1 MPKLTNLS
9 RSIEGKVALITGAG
23 SGMGRATAFVFAE
36 AGAKVVVSDVNEKQI
51 DEVANEIISSKGTC
65 LKQALDVTNQENI
78 NEAVSNTIKKFGQL
92 DILVN
97 NAGISIPT
105 TIDDEN
111 FEESWDKTFDVL
123 LKGQVNLIRAAL
135 PFIRKSYCG
144 RIVNISSTEGMGAT
158 PRISPYT
165 SAKHGVIGLTRSLAA
180 ELGAEGITVNCICP
194 GPINTAMTAAIPD
207 EDKQIYARR
216 RVPLKRYGEPE
227 EVAHMT
233 LSLCLPAASFVNGAV
248 LPVDGG
254 LSIKLS
260 LIHI

>member
-1 MPKLTNLS
+1 MAKLTKLS
-9 RSIEGKVALITGAG
+9 RSVEGKVALITGAG
-23 SGMGRATAFVFAE
+23 SGMGKATAYVFAE
-36 AGAKVVVSDVNEKQI
+36 AGAKVVVSDINDKPI
-51 DEVANEIISSKGTC
+51 NEVANEISSSESTC
-65 LKQALDVTNQENI
+65 LQQTLDVTNQENI
-78 NEAVSNTIKKFGQL
+78 NEAITNVIKEFGQL

-111 FEESWDKTFDVL
+111 YEKNWDKTFDVL

-135 PFIRKSYCG
+135 PFIRQSDCG

-158 PRISPYT
+158 PKISPYT
-165 SAKHGVIGLTRSLAA
+165 AAKHGVIGLTRSLAA

-194 GPINTAMTAAIPD
+194 GPINTAMTAAIPK
-207 EDKQIYARR
+207 EDKQIYSRR

-254 LSIKLS
+254 LSIKRA
-260 LIHI
+260 

>member
-1 MPKLTNLS
+1 MTKLTKLS
-9 RSIEGKVALITGAG
+9 RSVEGKVALITGSG
-23 SGMGRATAFVFAE
+23 SGMGRATSYVFAE
-36 AGAKVVVSDVNEKQI
+36 AGAKVVVSDINKKQI
-51 DEVANEIISSKGTC
+51 EEVSSEIKSSNGTC
-65 LKQALDVTNQENI
+65 LKQILDVTNQENI
-78 NEAVSNTIKKFGQL
+78 NEVIANVIKEFGQL
-92 DILVN
+92 DILIN

-111 FEESWDKTFDVL
+111 YEESWDRTFNVL

-135 PFIRKSYCG
+135 PFIRESDCG
-144 RIVNISSTEGMGAT
+144 RIVNISSTEGLGAT

-165 SAKHGVIGLTRSLAA
+165 SAKHGVIGLTRSLAV
-180 ELGAEGITVNCICP
+180 ELGSQGITVNCICP
-194 GPINTAMTAAIPD
+194 GPINTAMTAAIPI

-254 LSIKLS
+254 LSIKRA
-260 LIHI
+260 

>member
-1 MPKLTNLS
+1 MAKLTKLS
-9 RSIEGKVALITGAG
+9 RSVAGKVALITGAG
-23 SGMGRATAFVFAE
+23 SGMGKATAYVFAE

-51 DEVANEIISSKGTC
+51 AEVAKEIDSSEGPC
-65 LKQALDVTNQENI
+65 LKEVLDVTNQENI
-78 NEAVSNTIKKFGQL
+78 NEAVTNVIKEFGQL

-111 FEESWDKTFDVL
+111 YEESWDKTFDVL

-135 PFIRKSYCG
+135 PFIRQSDCG

-194 GPINTAMTAAIPD
+194 GPINTAMTASIPD

-254 LSIKLS
+254 LSIKRA
-260 LIHI
+260 

>member
-1 MPKLTNLS
+1 MTKLTKLS
-9 RSIEGKVALITGAG
+9 RSVEGKVALITGSG
-23 SGMGRATAFVFAE
+23 SGMGRATSYVFAE
-36 AGAKVVVSDVNEKQI
+36 AGAKVVVSDINEKQI
-51 DEVANEIISSKGTC
+51 EEVSSEINSSSGTC
-65 LKQALDVTNQENI
+65 LKQILDVTNQENI
-78 NEAVSNTIKKFGQL
+78 KVVIANVIEEFGQL
-92 DILVN
+92 DMLIN

-111 FEESWDKTFDVL
+111 YEASWDRTFDVL

-135 PFIRKSYCG
+135 PFIRESDCG
-144 RIVNISSTEGMGAT
+144 RIVNISSTEGLGAT

-180 ELGAEGITVNCICP
+180 ELGSQGITVNCICP
-194 GPINTAMTAAIPD
+194 GPINTAMTAAIPI

-254 LSIKLS
+254 LSIKRA
-260 LIHI
+260 

>member
-1 MPKLTNLS
+1 MAKLTKLS
-9 RSIEGKVALITGAG
+9 RSVEGKVALITGAG
-23 SGMGRATAFVFAE
+23 SGMGKATAYVFAE

-78 NEAVSNTIKKFGQL
+78 NEAVSNTIKEFGQL

-194 GPINTAMTAAIPD
+194 GPINTAMTAAIPE

-254 LSIKLS
+254 LSIKRA
-260 LIHI
+260 

>member
-1 MPKLTNLS
+1 MTKLTKLS
-9 RSIEGKVALITGAG
+9 RSVEGKVALITGSG
-23 SGMGRATAFVFAE
+23 SGMGRATSYVFAE
-36 AGAKVVVSDVNEKQI
+36 AGAKVVVSDINKKQI
-51 DEVANEIISSKGTC
+51 EEVSSEINSSNGTC
-65 LKQALDVTNQENI
+65 LKQILDVTNQENI
-78 NEAVSNTIKKFGQL
+78 NEVIANVIEEFGQL
-92 DILVN
+92 DILIN

-111 FEESWDKTFDVL
+111 YEESWDRTFNVL

-135 PFIRKSYCG
+135 PFIRESDCG
-144 RIVNISSTEGMGAT
+144 RIVNISSTEGLGAT

-165 SAKHGVIGLTRSLAA
+165 SAKHGVIGLTRSLAV
-180 ELGAEGITVNCICP
+180 ELGSQGITVNCICP
-194 GPINTAMTAAIPD
+194 GPINTAMTAAIPI

-254 LSIKLS
+254 LSIKRA
-260 LIHI
+260 

>member
-1 MPKLTNLS
+1 MTKLTKLS
-9 RSIEGKVALITGAG
+9 RSVEGKVALITGSG
-23 SGMGRATAFVFAE
+23 SGMGRATSYVFAE
-36 AGAKVVVSDVNEKQI
+36 AGAKVVVSDINEKQI
-51 DEVANEIISSKGTC
+51 DEVSSEINSSNGTC
-65 LKQALDVTNQENI
+65 LKQILDVTNQKNI
-78 NEAVSNTIKKFGQL
+78 NEVIANVIKEFGQL
-92 DILVN
+92 DILIN

-111 FEESWDKTFDVL
+111 YEESWDRTFDVL

-135 PFIRKSYCG
+135 PFIRESDCG
-144 RIVNISSTEGMGAT
+144 RIVNISSTEGLGAT

-180 ELGAEGITVNCICP
+180 ELGSQGITVNCICP
-194 GPINTAMTAAIPD
+194 GPINTAMTAAIPI

-254 LSIKLS
+254 LSIKRA
-260 LIHI
+260 

>member
-1 MPKLTNLS
+1 MTKLTKLS
-9 RSIEGKVALITGAG
+9 RSVEGKVALITGSG
-23 SGMGRATAFVFAE
+23 SGMGRATSYVFAE
-36 AGAKVVVSDVNEKQI
+36 AGAKVVVSDINKKQI
-51 DEVANEIISSKGTC
+51 EEVSSEINSSSGTC
-65 LKQALDVTNQENI
+65 LKQILDVTNQENI
-78 NEAVSNTIKKFGQL
+78 NEVIANVIKEFGQL
-92 DILVN
+92 DILIN

-111 FEESWDKTFDVL
+111 YEESWDQTFDVL

-135 PFIRKSYCG
+135 PFIRESDCG
-144 RIVNISSTEGMGAT
+144 RIVNISSTEGLGAT

-165 SAKHGVIGLTRSLAA
+165 SAKHGVIGLTRSLAV
-180 ELGAEGITVNCICP
+180 ELGSQGITVNCICP
-194 GPINTAMTAAIPD
+194 GPINTAMTAAIPI

-254 LSIKLS
+254 LSIKRA
-260 LIHI
+260 

>member
-1 MPKLTNLS
+1 MTKLTKLS
-9 RSIEGKVALITGAG
+9 RSVEGKVALVTGSG
-23 SGMGRATAFVFAE
+23 SGMGRATAYVFAE
-36 AGAKVVVSDVNEKQI
+36 AGAKVVASDINEKLI
-51 DEVANEIISSKGTC
+51 DEVTSEINSSKGSC
-65 LKQALDVTNQENI
+65 LKQVLDVTNQENI
-78 NEAVSNTIKKFGQL
+78 NEAISNVIKELGQL

-97 NAGISIPT
+97 NAGISIPA

-111 FEESWDKTFDVL
+111 YEESWDKTFDVL
-123 LKGQVNLIRAAL
+123 LKGQVTLIRAAL
-135 PFIRKSYCG
+135 PFIRKSNCG

-158 PRISPYT
+158 PKISPYT
-165 SAKHGVIGLTRSLAA
+165 AAKHGVIGLTRSLAA
-180 ELGAEGITVNCICP
+180 ELGSQGITVNCICP
-194 GPINTAMTAAIPD
+194 GPINTAMTAAIPK

-254 LSIKLS
+254 LSIKRA
-260 LIHI
+260 

>member
-1 MPKLTNLS
+1 MTKLTKLS
-9 RSIEGKVALITGAG
+9 RSVEGKVALITGSG
-23 SGMGRATAFVFAE
+23 SGMGRATSYVFAE
-36 AGAKVVVSDVNEKQI
+36 AGAKVVVSDINEKQI
-51 DEVANEIISSKGTC
+51 EEVSSEINSSSGTC
-65 LKQALDVTNQENI
+65 LKQILDVTNQENI
-78 NEAVSNTIKKFGQL
+78 NEVIANVIKEFGQL
-92 DILVN
+92 DILIN

-111 FEESWDKTFDVL
+111 YEESWDRTFDVL

-135 PFIRKSYCG
+135 PFIRESDCG
-144 RIVNISSTEGMGAT
+144 RIVNISSTEGLGAT

-180 ELGAEGITVNCICP
+180 ELGSQGITVNCICP
-194 GPINTAMTAAIPD
+194 GPINTAMTAAIPI

-254 LSIKLS
+254 LSIKRA
-260 LIHI
+260 

>member
-1 MPKLTNLS
+1 MTKLTKLS
-9 RSIEGKVALITGAG
+9 RSVEGKVALITGSG
-23 SGMGRATAFVFAE
+23 SGMGRATSYVFAE
-36 AGAKVVVSDVNEKQI
+36 AGAKVVVSDINEKQI
-51 DEVANEIISSKGTC
+51 EEVSSEINSSNGTC
-65 LKQALDVTNQENI
+65 LKQILDVTNQENI
-78 NEAVSNTIKKFGQL
+78 NEVIANVIKEFGQL
-92 DILVN
+92 DILIN

-111 FEESWDKTFDVL
+111 YEESWDRTFNVL

-135 PFIRKSYCG
+135 PFIRESDCG
-144 RIVNISSTEGMGAT
+144 RIVNISSTEGLGAT

-165 SAKHGVIGLTRSLAA
+165 SAKHGVIGLTRSLAV
-180 ELGAEGITVNCICP
+180 ELGSQGITVNCICP
-194 GPINTAMTAAIPD
+194 GPINTAMTEAIPI

-254 LSIKLS
+254 LSIKRA
-260 LIHI
+260 

>member
-1 MPKLTNLS
+1 MTKLTKLS
-9 RSIEGKVALITGAG
+9 RSVEGKVALITGSG
-23 SGMGRATAFVFAE
+23 SGMGRATSYVFAE
-36 AGAKVVVSDVNEKQI
+36 AGAKVVVSDINEKQI
-51 DEVANEIISSKGTC
+51 GEVSSEINSSNGTC
-65 LKQALDVTNQENI
+65 LKQILDVTNQENI
-78 NEAVSNTIKKFGQL
+78 NEVIANVIKEFGQL
-92 DILVN
+92 DILIN

-111 FEESWDKTFDVL
+111 YEESWDRTFNVL

-135 PFIRKSYCG
+135 PFIRESDCG
-144 RIVNISSTEGMGAT
+144 RIVNISSTEGLGAT

-165 SAKHGVIGLTRSLAA
+165 SAKHGVIGLTRSLAV
-180 ELGAEGITVNCICP
+180 ELGSQGITVNCICP
-194 GPINTAMTAAIPD
+194 GPINTAMTAAIPI

-254 LSIKLS
+254 LSIKRA
-260 LIHI
+260 

>member
-1 MPKLTNLS
+1 MTKLTNLS
-9 RSIEGKVALITGAG
+9 RSIEGKVALITGSG

-65 LKQALDVTNQENI
+65 LKQVLDVTNQENI
-78 NEAVSNTIKKFGQL
+78 NEVVSNTIKEFGQL

-254 LSIKLS
+254 LSIKRA
-260 LIHI
+260 

>member
-1 MPKLTNLS
+1 MTKLTKLS
-9 RSIEGKVALITGAG
+9 RSVEGKVALITGSG
-23 SGMGRATAFVFAE
+23 SGMGRATSYVFAE
-36 AGAKVVVSDVNEKQI
+36 AGAKVVVSDINEKQI
-51 DEVANEIISSKGTC
+51 EEVSSEINSSSGTC
-65 LKQALDVTNQENI
+65 LKQILDVTNQENI
-78 NEAVSNTIKKFGQL
+78 KEVIANVIKEFGQL
-92 DILVN
+92 DILIN

-111 FEESWDKTFDVL
+111 YEESWDRTFNVL

-135 PFIRKSYCG
+135 PFIRESDCG
-144 RIVNISSTEGMGAT
+144 RIVNISSTEGLGAT

-165 SAKHGVIGLTRSLAA
+165 SAKHGVIGLTRSLAV
-180 ELGAEGITVNCICP
+180 ELGSQGITVNCICP
-194 GPINTAMTAAIPD
+194 GPINTAMTAAIPI

-254 LSIKLS
+254 LSIKRA
-260 LIHI
+260 

>member
-1 MPKLTNLS
+1 MTKLTNLS
-9 RSIEGKVALITGAG
+9 RSIEGKVALITGSG

-51 DEVANEIISSKGTC
+51 DEVADEIISSKGIC
-65 LKQALDVTNQENI
+65 FKQALDVTNQENI

-111 FEESWDKTFDVL
+111 YEESWDKTFDVL
-123 LKGQVNLIRAAL
+123 LKSQVNLIRVAL
-135 PFIRKSYCG
+135 PFIRKSTCG

-194 GPINTAMTAAIPD
+194 GPINTAMTAAIPE

-254 LSIKLS
+254 LSIKRA
-260 LIHI
+260 

>member
-1 MPKLTNLS
+1 MTKLTKLS
-9 RSIEGKVALITGAG
+9 RSVEGKVALITGSG
-23 SGMGRATAFVFAE
+23 SGMGRATSYVFAE
-36 AGAKVVVSDVNEKQI
+36 AGAKVVVSDINKKQI
-51 DEVANEIISSKGTC
+51 EEVSSEINSSNGTC
-65 LKQALDVTNQENI
+65 LKQILDVTNQENI
-78 NEAVSNTIKKFGQL
+78 NEVIANVIKEFGQL
-92 DILVN
+92 DILIN

-111 FEESWDKTFDVL
+111 YEESWDRTFDVL

-135 PFIRKSYCG
+135 PFIRESDCG
-144 RIVNISSTEGMGAT
+144 RIVNISSTEGLGAT

-165 SAKHGVIGLTRSLAA
+165 SAKHGVIGLTRSLAV
-180 ELGAEGITVNCICP
+180 EHGSQGITVNCICP
-194 GPINTAMTAAIPD
+194 GPINTAMTAAIPI

-254 LSIKLS
+254 LSIKRA
-260 LIHI
+260 

>member
-1 MPKLTNLS
+1 MTKLTKLS
-9 RSIEGKVALITGAG
+9 RSVEGKVALITGSG
-23 SGMGRATAFVFAE
+23 SGMGRATSYVFAE
-36 AGAKVVVSDVNEKQI
+36 AGAKVVVSDINEKQI
-51 DEVANEIISSKGTC
+51 EEVSSEINSSSGTC
-65 LKQALDVTNQENI
+65 LKQILDVTNQENI
-78 NEAVSNTIKKFGQL
+78 KEVIANVIEEFGQL
-92 DILVN
+92 DILIN

-111 FEESWDKTFDVL
+111 YEASWDRTFDVL

-135 PFIRKSYCG
+135 PFIRKSDCG
-144 RIVNISSTEGMGAT
+144 RIVNISSTEGLGAT

-180 ELGAEGITVNCICP
+180 ELGSQGITVNCICP
-194 GPINTAMTAAIPD
+194 GPINTAMTAAIPI

-254 LSIKLS
+254 LSIKRA
-260 LIHI
+260 

>member
-1 MPKLTNLS
+1 MAKLTKLS
-9 RSIEGKVALITGAG
+9 RSVEGKVALITGAG
-23 SGMGRATAFVFAE
+23 NGMGRATAFVFAE
-36 AGAKVVVSDVNEKQI
+36 AGAKVVVSDINEKQI
-51 DEVANEIISSKGTC
+51 DEVAKEIGSSEGTC
-65 LKQALDVTNQENI
+65 LKQVLDVTNQENI
-78 NEAVSNTIKKFGQL
+78 NEGITNVIKEFGQL

-111 FEESWDKTFDVL
+111 YEESWDKTFDVL

-135 PFIRKSYCG
+135 PFIRESDCA

-180 ELGAEGITVNCICP
+180 ELGSQGITVNCICP
-194 GPINTAMTAAIPD
+194 GPINTAMTAAIPT

-254 LSIKLS
+254 LSIKRA
-260 LIHI
+260 

>member
-1 MPKLTNLS
+1 MTKLTKLS
-9 RSIEGKVALITGAG
+9 RSVEGKVALITGSG
-23 SGMGRATAFVFAE
+23 SGMGRATSFVFAE
-36 AGAKVVVSDVNEKQI
+36 AGAKVVVSDINEKQI
-51 DEVANEIISSKGTC
+51 EEVSSEINSSSGTC
-65 LKQALDVTNQENI
+65 LKQILDVTNQENI
-78 NEAVSNTIKKFGQL
+78 KEVIANVIEEFGRL
-92 DILVN
+92 DILIN

-111 FEESWDKTFDVL
+111 YEQSWDRTFDVL

-135 PFIRKSYCG
+135 PFIRKSDCG
-144 RIVNISSTEGMGAT
+144 RIVNISSTEGLGAT

-180 ELGAEGITVNCICP
+180 ELGSQGITVNCICP
-194 GPINTAMTAAIPD
+194 GPINTAMTAAIPI

-254 LSIKLS
+254 LSIKRA
-260 LIHI
+260 

>member
-1 MPKLTNLS
+1 MAKLTKLS
-9 RSIEGKVALITGAG
+9 RSVEGKVALITGAG
-23 SGMGRATAFVFAE
+23 SGMGKATAYVFAE
-36 AGAKVVVSDVNEKQI
+36 AGAKVVVSDINDKQI
-51 DEVANEIISSKGTC
+51 NEVANEIGSSEGAC
-65 LKQALDVTNQENI
+65 LKQTLDVTNQENI
-78 NEAVSNTIKKFGQL
+78 NEDITNVIKEFGQL

-105 TIDDEN
+105 NIDDEN
-111 FEESWDKTFDVL
+111 YEKNWDKTFDVL

-135 PFIRKSYCG
+135 PFIRQSDCG

-158 PRISPYT
+158 PKISPYT
-165 SAKHGVIGLTRSLAA
+165 AAKHGVIGLTRSLAA

-194 GPINTAMTAAIPD
+194 GPINTAMTAAIPK
-207 EDKQIYARR
+207 EDKQIYSRR

-254 LSIKLS
+254 LSIKRA
-260 LIHI
+260 

>member
-1 MPKLTNLS
+1 MTKLTNLS

-51 DEVANEIISSKGTC
+51 DEVANKIISSKGTC

-194 GPINTAMTAAIPD
+194 GPINTAMTASIPD

-254 LSIKLS
+254 LSIKRA
-260 LIHI
+260 

>member
-1 MPKLTNLS
+1 MTKLTKLS
-9 RSIEGKVALITGAG
+9 RSVEGKVALITGAG

-51 DEVANEIISSKGTC
+51 DEVAKEIGSSEVTC
-65 LKQALDVTNQENI
+65 LKQALDVTNQKNI
-78 NEAVSNTIKKFGQL
+78 NEAVANVIKEFGQL
-92 DILVN
+92 DILIN

-111 FEESWDKTFDVL
+111 YEESWDKTFDVL

-135 PFIRKSYCG
+135 PFIRKSDCG

-194 GPINTAMTAAIPD
+194 GPINTAMTAAIPK
-207 EDKQIYARR
+207 EDKQIYSRR

-254 LSIKLS
+254 LSIKRA
-260 LIHI
+260 

>member
-1 MPKLTNLS
+1 MAKLTKLS
-9 RSIEGKVALITGAG
+9 RSVEGKVALITGAG

-36 AGAKVVVSDVNEKQI
+36 AGAKVVVSDINDKQI
-51 DEVANEIISSKGTC
+51 NEVANEIGSSEGTC
-65 LKQALDVTNQENI
+65 LKQTLDVTNQENI
-78 NEAVSNTIKKFGQL
+78 KEAITNVIKEFGQL

-111 FEESWDKTFDVL
+111 YEESWDKTFDVL

-135 PFIRKSYCG
+135 PFIRKSDCG

-165 SAKHGVIGLTRSLAA
+165 AAKHGVIGLTRSLAA
-180 ELGAEGITVNCICP
+180 ELGSEGITVNCICP
-194 GPINTAMTAAIPD
+194 GPINTAMTAAIPT
-207 EDKQIYARR
+207 ENKQIYARR

-254 LSIKLS
+254 LSIKRA
-260 LIHI
+260 

>member
-1 MPKLTNLS
+1 MTKLTKLS
-9 RSIEGKVALITGAG
+9 RSVEGKVALITGSG
-23 SGMGRATAFVFAE
+23 SGMGRATSYVFAE
-36 AGAKVVVSDVNEKQI
+36 AGAKVVVSDINEKQI
-51 DEVANEIISSKGTC
+51 EEVSSEINSSNGTC
-65 LKQALDVTNQENI
+65 LKQILDVTNQENI
-78 NEAVSNTIKKFGQL
+78 KEVIANVIEEFGRL
-92 DILVN
+92 DILIN

-111 FEESWDKTFDVL
+111 YEESWDRTFDVL
-123 LKGQVNLIRAAL
+123 LKGQVNLIRASL
-135 PFIRKSYCG
+135 PFIRESDCG
-144 RIVNISSTEGMGAT
+144 RIVNISSTEGLGAT

-180 ELGAEGITVNCICP
+180 ELGSQGITVNCICP
-194 GPINTAMTAAIPD
+194 GPINTAMTAAIPI

-233 LSLCLPAASFVNGAV
+233 LSLCLPAASFVNGAI

-254 LSIKLS
+254 LSIKRA
-260 LIHI
+260 

>member
-1 MPKLTNLS
+1 MTKLTKLS
-9 RSIEGKVALITGAG
+9 RSVEGKVALITGAG

-51 DEVANEIISSKGTC
+51 DEVAKEIGSSEVTC
-65 LKQALDVTNQENI
+65 LKQALDVTNQKNI
-78 NEAVSNTIKKFGQL
+78 NEAVTNVIKEFGQL
-92 DILVN
+92 DILIN

-111 FEESWDKTFDVL
+111 YEENWDKTFDVL

-135 PFIRKSYCG
+135 PFIRKSDCG

-194 GPINTAMTAAIPD
+194 GPINTAMTAAIPK

-254 LSIKLS
+254 LSIKRA
-260 LIHI
+260 

>member
-1 MPKLTNLS
+1 MTKLTKLS
-9 RSIEGKVALITGAG
+9 RSIKGKVALITGSG
-23 SGMGRATAFVFAE
+23 SGMGRATSYVFAE
-36 AGAKVVVSDVNEKQI
+36 AGAKVVVSDINEKQI
-51 DEVANEIISSKGTC
+51 EEVSSEINSSSGTC
-65 LKQALDVTNQENI
+65 LKQILDVTNQENI
-78 NEAVSNTIKKFGQL
+78 KEAIANVIEEFGQL
-92 DILVN
+92 DILIN

-111 FEESWDKTFDVL
+111 YEESWDRTFDVL

-135 PFIRKSYCG
+135 PFIRESDCG
-144 RIVNISSTEGMGAT
+144 RIVNISSTEGLGAT

-165 SAKHGVIGLTRSLAA
+165 SAKHGVIGLTRSLAV
-180 ELGAEGITVNCICP
+180 ELGSQGITVNCICP
-194 GPINTAMTAAIPD
+194 GPINTAMTAAIPI

-254 LSIKLS
+254 LSIKRA
-260 LIHI
+260 

>member
-1 MPKLTNLS
+1 MAKLTKLS
-9 RSIEGKVALITGAG
+9 RSVEGKIALITGAG

-36 AGAKVVVSDVNEKQI
+36 AGAKVVVSDINEKQI
-51 DEVANEIISSKGTC
+51 DEVAKEIVSSEGTC
-65 LKQALDVTNQENI
+65 LKQGLDVTNQENI
-78 NEAVSNTIKKFGQL
+78 NKAITNVIKEFGQL
-92 DILVN
+92 DILIN
-97 NAGISIPT
+97 NAGISIPA

-111 FEESWDKTFDVL
+111 YEESWDKTFDVL

-135 PFIRKSYCG
+135 PFIRKSDCG

-180 ELGAEGITVNCICP
+180 ELGSQGITVNCICP
-194 GPINTAMTAAIPD
+194 GPINTAMTEAIPVD
-207 EDKQIYARR
+207 DKQIYARR

-254 LSIKLS
+254 LSIKRA
-260 LIHI
+260 

>member
-1 MPKLTNLS
+1 MTKLTNLS
-9 RSIEGKVALITGAG
+9 RSVEGKVALITGAG

-36 AGAKVVVSDVNEKQI
+36 AGAKVVVSDINEKQI
-51 DEVANEIISSKGTC
+51 NEVAKEIDSSEEAC
-65 LKQALDVTNQENI
+65 LKQVLDVTNQENI
-78 NEAVSNTIKKFGQL
+78 NEAVTNVIKEFGQL

-111 FEESWDKTFDVL
+111 YEESWDKTFDVL

-135 PFIRKSYCG
+135 PFIRKSDCA

-180 ELGAEGITVNCICP
+180 ELGSQGITVNCICP
-194 GPINTAMTAAIPD
+194 GPINTAMTAAIPT

-254 LSIKLS
+254 LSIKRA
-260 LIHI
+260 

>member
-1 MPKLTNLS
+1 MAKLTKLS
-9 RSIEGKVALITGAG
+9 RSVEGKVALITGAG
-23 SGMGRATAFVFAE
+23 SGMGKATAYVFAE
-36 AGAKVVVSDVNEKQI
+36 AGAKVVVSDINENQI
-51 DEVANEIISSKGTC
+51 DEVAKEIDSSEGAC
-65 LKQALDVTNQENI
+65 LKQVLDVTNQENI
-78 NEAVSNTIKKFGQL
+78 NEAITNIIKGFGQL

-111 FEESWDKTFDVL
+111 YEESWDKTFDVL

-135 PFIRKSYCG
+135 PLIRQSDCG

-180 ELGAEGITVNCICP
+180 ELGSQGITVNCICP
-194 GPINTAMTAAIPD
+194 GPINTAMTAAIPT

-254 LSIKLS
+254 LSIKRA
-260 LIHI
+260 

>member
-1 MPKLTNLS
+1 MTKLTNLS
-9 RSIEGKVALITGAG
+9 RSIEGKVALITGSG

-65 LKQALDVTNQENI
+65 LKQVLDVTNQENI
-78 NEAVSNTIKKFGQL
+78 NEAVSNTIKEFGQL

-194 GPINTAMTAAIPD
+194 GPINTAMTAAIPE

-254 LSIKLS
+254 LSIKRA
-260 LIHI
+260 

>member
-1 MPKLTNLS
+1 MTKLTKLS
-9 RSIEGKVALITGAG
+9 RSVEGKVALVTGSG
-23 SGMGRATAFVFAE
+23 SGMGRATAYVFAE
-36 AGAKVVVSDVNEKQI
+36 AGAKVVASDINEKLI
-51 DEVANEIISSKGTC
+51 DEVTSEINSSKGSC
-65 LKQALDVTNQENI
+65 LKQVLDVTNQENI
-78 NEAVSNTIKKFGQL
+78 NEAISNVIKELGQL

-97 NAGISIPT
+97 NAGISIPA

-111 FEESWDKTFDVL
+111 YEESWDKTFDVL

-135 PFIRKSYCG
+135 PFIRKSDCG

-158 PRISPYT
+158 PKISPYT

-180 ELGAEGITVNCICP
+180 ELGSQGITVNCICP
-194 GPINTAMTAAIPD
+194 GPINTAMTAAIPK

-254 LSIKLS
+254 LSIKRA
-260 LIHI
+260 

>member
-1 MPKLTNLS
+1 MTKLTKLS
-9 RSIEGKVALITGAG
+9 RSVEGKVALITGSG
-23 SGMGRATAFVFAE
+23 SGMGRATSYVFAE
-36 AGAKVVVSDVNEKQI
+36 AGAKVVVSDINEKQI
-51 DEVANEIISSKGTC
+51 EEVSSEINSSSGTC
-65 LKQALDVTNQENI
+65 LKQILDVTNQENI
-78 NEAVSNTIKKFGQL
+78 KEVIANVIEEFGQL
-92 DILVN
+92 DILIN

-111 FEESWDKTFDVL
+111 YEASWDRTFDVL

-135 PFIRKSYCG
+135 PFIRESDCG
-144 RIVNISSTEGMGAT
+144 RIVNISSTEGLGAT

-180 ELGAEGITVNCICP
+180 ELGSEGITVNCICP
-194 GPINTAMTAAIPD
+194 GPINTAMTAAIPI

-254 LSIKLS
+254 LSIKRA
-260 LIHI
+260 